1 MQQSYHTNNL
11 FTFIIIYST
20 IICCFVLLGAVVY
33 TQDTNTPVL
42 QVTKFEKEYDQCV
55 MALVIKAIDEIEK
68 GNTPSDYELSFDL
81 INRIYELKN
90 EREK

>member
-1 MQQSYHTNNL
+1 MQQNYPTNNL

-20 IICCFVLLGAVVY
+20 IICCFFLLGVVVY
-33 TQDTNTPVL
+33 TQNTNTPVT
-42 QVTKFEKEYDQCV
+42 QTKKCEKDYDQCV

-90 EREK
+90 GKEK